1 VDLLHIIV
9 LAVVQGL
16 TEFLPISS
24 SAHLILVPHVMGWAD
39 QGLPFDMALHAGT
52 VTAVVLYFR
61 QQLLAMA
68 VDWCRSIVPV
78 GSGPRHTEN
87 SRLAWLIL
95 LGTIPAGVCG
105 LFGKPFIETHLRS
118 PLVIAVTT
126 VVFGILLWL
135 AWRFSSKRLNEYQ
148 LTVWDALL
156 IGIAQAVALIPGTS
170 RSGITI
176 TMGLV
181 RGLQAQAAARFS
193 FLLSVPVMLASALM
207 LVADMINTHQ
217 DSLVWRDM
225 IIGAVVAAVSAFL
238 CIHYFLKLINRI
250 GMLPFVIYR
259 LCLGAVLFLVY
270 T

>member
-1 VDLLHIIV
+1 MDLLQIVV

-24 SAHLILVPHVMGWAD
+24 SAHLILVPFVMGWAD
-39 QGLPFDMALHAGT
+39 QGLAFDMALHAGT

-68 VDWCRSIVPV
+68 ADWCRSIIPFS
-78 GSGPRHTEN
+78 SGPRHTEN

-95 LGTIPAGVCG
+95 LGTIPAGLCG

-126 VVFGILLWL
+126 IVFGVLLWL

-176 TMGLV
+176 TMGLA
-181 RGLQAQAAARFS
+181 RGLGAQAAARFS
-193 FLLSVPVMLASALM
+193 FLLSVPIMLASALM
-207 LVADMINTHQ
+207 LVVDMVNTQ
-217 DSLVWRDM
+217 GPLIWRDM
-225 IIGAVVAAVSAFL
+225 IAGAVVAAVSAFL
-238 CIHYFLKLINRI
+238 CIHYFLKLISRI

-259 LCLGAVLFLVY
+259 LCLGVVLFMVY
-270 T
+270 A

>member
-1 VDLLHIIV
+1 MELLQIVV

-16 TEFLPISS
+16 TEFLPVSS

-39 QGLPFDMALHAGT
+39 QGLYFDMALHAGT

-61 QQLLAMA
+61 RQLFAMA
-68 VDWCRSIVPV
+68 VDWSRSVIPV
-78 GSGPRHTEN
+78 ASLRRNTEN

-95 LGTIPAGVCG
+95 LGTIPAGLCG
-105 LFGKPFIETHLRS
+105 LFGKDFIETHLRS

-135 AWRFSSKRLNEYQ
+135 AWRFSTKRLNEYQ
-148 LTVWDALL
+148 ITVWDALL

-176 TMGLV
+176 TMGLA
-181 RGLQAQAAARFS
+181 RGLGAQAAARFS

-207 LVADMINTHQ
+207 LVVDVSRMQ
-217 DSLVWRDM
+217 DAVIWRDM
-225 IIGAVVAAVSAFL
+225 IAGAAVAAISAFL
-238 CIHYFLKLINRI
+238 CIHYFLKLISRI
-250 GMLPFVIYR
+250 GMLPFVVYR
-259 LCLGAVLFLVY
+259 LCLGAVLFLIY
-270 T
+270 A

>member
-1 VDLLHIIV
+1 MELLHIIV

-24 SAHLILVPHVMGWAD
+24 SAHLILVPHVMGWSD
-39 QGLPFDMALHAGT
+39 QGLYFDMALHAGT

-61 QQLLAMA
+61 RQLLAMA
-68 VDWCRSIVPV
+68 VDWCRSVVPV
-78 GSGPRHTEN
+78 AAMRRHTEN

-95 LGTIPAGVCG
+95 LGTIPAGLCG
-105 LFGKPFIETHLRS
+105 LFGKDFVETHLRS
-118 PLVIAVTT
+118 PLVIAFTT
-126 VVFGILLWL
+126 VIFGILLWL

-148 LTVWDALL
+148 VTVWDALL

-176 TMGLV
+176 TMGLA
-181 RGLQAQAAARFS
+181 RGLGAQAAARFS

-207 LVADMINTHQ
+207 LVVDISRMDNP
-217 DSLVWRDM
+217 LVWRDM
-225 IIGAVVAAVSAFL
+225 IAGAAAAAISGFL

-250 GMLPFVIYR
+250 GMLPFVVYR
-259 LCLGAVLFLVY
+259 LCLGAVLFALY
-270 T
+270 A

>member
-1 VDLLHIIV
+1 MELLHIVV

-24 SAHLILVPHVMGWAD
+24 SAHLILVPHVMGWSD
-39 QGLPFDMALHAGT
+39 QGLYFDMALHAGT

-61 QQLLAMA
+61 QQLFAMA
-68 VDWCRSIVPV
+68 VDWSRSILPIA
-78 GSGPRHTEN
+78 SIRRHTEN

-95 LGTIPAGVCG
+95 LGTIPAGLCG
-105 LFGKPFIETHLRS
+105 LFGKPFIETYLRS

-135 AWRFSSKRLNEYQ
+135 AWRFSPKRLNEYQ

-176 TMGLV
+176 TMGLS
-181 RGLQAQAAARFS
+181 RGLEARAAARFS
-193 FLLSVPVMLASALM
+193 FLLSVPIMLASAMM
-207 LVADMINTHQ
+207 LVVDISQMEDAV
-217 DSLVWRDM
+217 VWRDM
-225 IIGAVVAAVSAFL
+225 ILGAVFAAVSAFL
-238 CIHYFLKLINRI
+238 CIHYFLKLITRI

-259 LCLGAVLFLVY
+259 LCLGAVLFALY
-270 T
+270 A